1 MKPISKTYLNSK
13 KLISYLFVV
22 FFTLQIFI
30 QGVYATSSQVA
41 STANTSKSTA
51 SNAASVTPGVQENPI
66 LKYKLNVTSESALVF
81 EVGRGMRLY
90 LKNQDANTQIPMAS
104 KIMTAL
110 IAIESIPADTKITI
124 STIAAKQSDASAL
137 SLKTGEK
144 YSLDYLL
151 YGLILKNNNA
161 AAIALAEQVSG
172 TEENFVTLMNDK
184 TKIYQMDNTVFKN
197 ATGIYD
203 EKQISTLTDV
213 SRLVRFAISVPKF
226 ETIISTKDIPFF
238 LSTNQ
243 TKHIISNL
251 DNVWSLV
258 ENTTGAFLS
267 ESKSHVSYMS
277 TAKYGNV
284 SIVII
289 GKTASKSKIT
299 NDLSTITESIFRDY
313 EFSTLVNEGQSFPK
327 TITVG
332 SNSFGLSFNNTIN
345 YIHPK
350 GIDFIKFTNYEE
362 NELIEYPI
370 LTTKSVAKVT
380 FELLDGTS
388 ISADLFPDK
397 TYWGESDLYLKIM
410 ALYEANK
417 DIGNLL
423 IILTASFLILGL
435 YNLFK
440 GIFNYAKRT
449 FHRKHDV

>member
-1 MKPISKTYLNSK
+1 MKPISGVHFNSK

-22 FFTLQIFI
+22 FFTLQLLN
-30 QGVYATSSQVA
+30 QVVYGSSSQVA
-41 STANTSKSTA
+41 STNNTSKGTTSPTV
-51 SNAASVTPGVQENPI
+51 SVTPVIQENPI
-66 LKYKLNVTSESALVF
+66 LKYKLNITSERALVF

-90 LKNQDANTQIPMAS
+90 LKNQDVNTQIPMAS

-110 IAIESIPADTKITI
+110 IAIESIPVDTKITI
-124 STIAAKQSDASAL
+124 STVSAKQSDASAL

-172 TEENFVTLMNDK
+172 TEENFVILMNEK
-184 TKIYQMDNTVFKN
+184 TKIYQMDNTIFKN
-197 ATGIYD
+197 STGNID
-203 EKQISTLTDV
+203 ERQVSTLTDV

-243 TKHIISNL
+243 TKHLINNL
-251 DNVWSLV
+251 ENAWSLV

-267 ESKSHVSYMS
+267 ESKSHFSYLS
-277 TAKYGNV
+277 TAKLGNI

-289 GKTASKSKIT
+289 GSTDSKNRIT
-299 NDLSTITESIFRDY
+299 YDLSTITESIFRDY

-327 TITVG
+327 TITIG
-332 SNSFGLSFNNTIN
+332 SNTFGLNFNNTIN

-350 GIDFIKFTNYEE
+350 GIDFIQTTNYEE
-362 NELIEYPI
+362 NPIIEYPI
-370 LTTKSVAKVT
+370 LTTKAVAKVS

-410 ALYEANK
+410 ALYETNK
-417 DIGNLL
+417 DIGNLVIML
-423 IILTASFLILGL
+423 SVSFLILGL
-435 YNLFK
+435 YNLFR
-440 GIFNYAKRT
+440 GLFNYAKRN
-449 FHRKHDV
+449 FHRKHDA